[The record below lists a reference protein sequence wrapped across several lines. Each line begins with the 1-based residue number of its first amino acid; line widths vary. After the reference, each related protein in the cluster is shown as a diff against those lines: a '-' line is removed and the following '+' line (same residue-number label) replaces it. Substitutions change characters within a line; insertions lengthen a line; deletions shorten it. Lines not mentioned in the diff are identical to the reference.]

1 MKSYRETLD
10 WLYTQL
16 PMYQRTG
23 AFVGKIDLQKTQEL
37 MALLDHP
44 EQMSCLHIAGTNG
57 KGSVSHMLAA
67 ILQHS
72 HYRTGLYTSPH
83 LVDFRERI
91 RINGTVIPASYVQR
105 FVHRYHR
112 KFQQLGLSFFEMTV
126 GLAFDYFRQ
135 QATDINVLEVGLG
148 GRLDSTNVVSPELSI
163 ITHIGL
169 DHMDFL
175 GHSLPAIAREKAGI
189 IKPGV
194 PVLIGRRQVETEE
207 VFAQVAQDNGAPL
220 YYAEDLLPSPP
231 ERLNLDLAG
240 HYQKEN
246 ARTAL
251 AAAELLTR
259 QGFSIRSPLAPALE
273 QVIPRTGLRG
283 RWEILQHAPL
293 TIADTAH
300 NAGAIATVMEQIRQ
314 QSYRQLHLVWG
325 MVRDKDLSTILPLLP
340 TTARYYFCAPDVP
353 RALAAPELHR
363 AAQACD
369 LQGKVYTRVEEAY
382 RAALQQ
388 ANDQDLIYIGG
399 STFTVAEVLPPAPA
413 SAPE

>member
-23 AFVGKIDLQKTQEL
+23 AFVGKIDLQKTQDL

-44 EQMSCLHIAGTNG
+44 EKRPCLHVAGTNG
-57 KGSVSHMLAA
+57 KGSVSHMMAA

-72 HYRTGLYTSPH
+72 RYRTGLYTSPH

-91 RINGTVIPASYVQR
+91 RIDGAMIPASYVQE
-105 FVHRYHR
+105 FVHRYHPD
-112 KFQQLGLSFFEMTV
+112 FQQLGLSFFEMTV
-126 GLAFDYFRQ
+126 GLALDYFRQ
-135 QATDINVLEVGLG
+135 QKTDVNVLEVGLG
-148 GRLDSTNVVSPELSI
+148 GRLDSTNIVKPELSI
-163 ITHIGL
+163 ITHIGF

-175 GHSLPAIAREKAGI
+175 GHTLDAIAREKAGI

-194 PVLIGRRQVETEE
+194 PVLIGRKQAETEE
-207 VFAQVAQDNGAPL
+207 VFAQAARDNGAPL
-220 YYAEDLLPSPP
+220 YYAEDLLPNPP
-231 ERLNLDLAG
+231 ENLNLDLAG

-300 NAGAIATVMEQIRQ
+300 NEGAIATVMEQIRE

-325 MVRDKDLSTILPLLP
+325 MVRDKDLSAILPLLP
-340 TTARYYFCAPDVP
+340 IEAQFYFCAPDVP
-353 RALAAPELHR
+353 RALPAPELQQ
-363 AAQACD
+363 AAQAYH
-369 LQGKVYTRVEEAY
+369 LQGTSYPRVADAY
-382 RAALQQ
+382 RAAQQQ
-388 ANDQDLIYIGG
+388 AGDQDLIYVGG
-399 STFTVAEVLPPAPA
+399 STFTVAEVLPPALV